1 MEYLTHSLIDKSEAL
16 QIIQKLKAEKSS
28 WQDGKKTAGSHA
40 AQIKSN
46 FQLDKSSNLSI
57 ELKDIVVN
65 KIISNPLLKSF
76 TLPSLIHGVMF
87 TQSLAGHGYSSH
99 IDNPYM
105 PSGRSDLSFTLF
117 LNAPEDYR
125 GGELCI
131 QTINKTEKIKLS
143 DQHRGIKDM
152 IRLPDVIVVVDGK
165 TESIAIEEARK
176 LEIPIVCIVDS
187 NTNPLICD
195 YPVPANDDSIRTI
208 QLLITEISN
217 VIVSANDAKSK
228 KDNSTKETEED

>member
-1 MEYLTHSLIDKSEAL
+1 MEYLTHPLIDQSKAF

-40 AQIKSN
+40 AKIKSN
-46 FQLDKSSNLSI
+46 FQLDKNSNLSI
-57 ELKDIVVN
+57 ELRDIIVK

-87 TQSLAGHGYSSH
+87 TQSLSGHGYGTH

-117 LNAPEDYR
+117 LNNPENYK

-131 QTINKTEKIKLS
+131 QTTNKTEKIKLS
-143 DQHRGIKDM
+143 AGEIIIYPSTQLHSVSEVKDGE
-152 IRLPDVIVVVDGK
+152 RY
-165 TESIAIEEARK
+165 
-176 LEIPIVCIVDS
+176 VCVGWIQSYVQNNEDRNFLFGLDCGAKGLLAKHGRSDELDLIFQAYS
-187 NTNPLICD
+187 N
-195 YPVPANDDSIRTI
+195 
-208 QLLITEISN
+208 LLRSLG
-217 VIVSANDAKSK
+217 D
-228 KDNSTKETEED
+228 